1 MTMNNDIKYTELKPV
16 DPDCRGYTN
25 CFECTNCKAL
35 IYTYTFQTDID
46 YNCCPYCMAVV
57 KDKS

>member
-1 MTMNNDIKYTELKPV
+1 MNNDIKYTELKPV

-25 CFECTNCKAL
+25 CFECTNCKSL

-57 KDKS
+57 KE